1 MNNLLLQ
8 INNTAVETVA
18 EASNSAG
25 STSIFELLLE
35 GGWTM
40 VPLLLLSIW
49 SIYIFVERFLS
60 LQKASKDPSDFMDSI
75 KIKVVAGDLEGAK
88 LLCSQTQAPV
98 ARMIEKGLHR
108 IGSPLKNIET
118 SIENVGRIEIFKL
131 EKNLSSLATI
141 SGAAPMIGFFGTV
154 TGMIKA
160 FIAIAEQEGAVSP
173 KDLAGGI
180 YEAMITTA
188 AGLFVGIIA
197 YVAYNYLT
205 TKVNSVV
212 ENMESSTISF
222 IDLLQEP
229 Q

>member
-8 INNTAVETVA
+8 INNTAVETIADVSTS
-18 EASNSAG
+18 EG
-25 STSIFELLLE
+25 STTIFELLLE
-35 GGWTM
+35 GGLTM
-40 VPLLLLSIW
+40 IPLLLLSIW

-60 LQKASKDPSDFMDSI
+60 LQKASKDPSEFMGSI
-75 KIKVVAGDLEGAK
+75 KTKVVAGDLEGAK

-98 ARMIEKGLHR
+98 ARMIEKGLQR

-205 TKVNSVV
+205 TKVNNVV
-212 ENMESSTISF
+212 ENMENSSINF
-222 IDLLQEP
+222 IDILQEK

>member
-1 MNNLLLQ
+1 MQSILLQ
-8 INNTAVETVA
+8 INNVAVDTVA
-18 EASNSAG
+18 EAANSG
-25 STSIFELLLE
+25 ESTSVFELLLE

-40 VPLLLLSIW
+40 IPLLLLSIW
-49 SIYIFVERFLS
+49 SIYISIERFLN
-60 LQKASKDPSDFMDSI
+60 LRKASANPEKFMDAI
-75 KIKVVAGDLEGAK
+75 KNKVVAGDLEGAK
-88 LLCSQTQAPV
+88 LLCSQNTAPV

-108 IGSPLKNIET
+108 IGSPLKTIET
-118 SIENVGRIEIFKL
+118 SIENVGRIQIYKL
-131 EKNLSSLATI
+131 EKNLSTLATI

-197 YVAYNYLT
+197 YIAYNYLT
-205 TKVNSVV
+205 SKVNNVV
-212 ENMESSTISF
+212 ENMESSTINF
-222 IDLLQEP
+222 IDILQEP